1 MKSFNIRNRFTI
13 PIVIVPKRVILVM
26 ESITYID
33 IAALEDREEGIK
45 WRIFNV
51 TRYLARLDLD
61 RIVLTI
67 NLFRNTEILMK
78 KHPY

>member
-45 WRIFNV
+45 
-51 TRYLARLDLD
+51 
-61 RIVLTI
+61 
-67 NLFRNTEILMK
+67 
-78 KHPY
+78 